1 MLVQVSLLCWSP
13 SQGQLI
19 KANTIKAHAQVQ
31 EVHGL
36 VDGLGSSLL
45 CVTIQSSSTDFY
57 HNGFPRAQNI
67 TEYVINLGMRK
78 FPSNKRNNI

>member
-1 MLVQVSLLCWSP
+1 MQVSLLCWSP

-45 CVTIQSSSTDFY
+45 CVTIQSSSTDVY
-57 HNGFPRAQNI
+57 HDLFLWAPKI
-67 TEYVINLGMRK
+67 TEYVINLGIIK
-78 FPSNKRNNI
+78 FPSKSRNI